1 MDKVSYKGRKNVER
15 KLIRSAAELVGS
27 IGPNQLSIRDIAD
40 HAGVNHAQIHH
51 YFGGKQGLLE
61 STYKQ
66 LAFEHMEQLERRNV
80 NPDNLGEEPL
90 SDITD
95 NYFRAIIRAVL
106 DDKMDLVRIQVD
118 AGYSMSRK
126 TLAELTK
133 LSGLKKPTAEIKAAV
148 ALVMALEFGFASM
161 KDYIKE
167 VKTACLWKKKSST
180 FEPDF
185 CPIRLDT
192 DPWIVQPT
200 EHYEELSIEE
210 IIKRN

>member
-1 MDKVSYKGRKNVER
+1 MDKNSYKGRKNVEK
-15 KLIRSAAELVGS
+15 KLINSAAELVGS

-61 STYKQ
+61 STYRQ
-66 LAFEHMEQLERRNV
+66 LALEHMEQLERRNV

-167 VKTACLWKKKSST
+167 VLKISEKDLPVFMNLFYEARELGLKKVLK
-180 FEPDF
+180 
-185 CPIRLDT
+185 
-192 DPWIVQPT
+192 
-200 EHYEELSIEE
+200 
-210 IIKRN
+210 K

>member
-1 MDKVSYKGRKNVER
+1 MDKSTYKGRKNVE
-15 KLIRSAAELVGS
+15 KQLINSAAELVGS

-51 YFGGKQGLLE
+51 YFGGKQELLE
-61 STYKQ
+61 ATYKQ

-80 NPDNLGEEPL
+80 NPDNLGKEPL

-106 DDKMDLVRIQVD
+106 DKKMDLVRIQVD

-148 ALVMALEFGFASM
+148 ALVMALEFGYASM

-167 VKTACLWKKKSST
+167 VLKISDKDLPVFMNLFYEARELGLKKILQK
-180 FEPDF
+180 
-185 CPIRLDT
+185 
-192 DPWIVQPT
+192 
-200 EHYEELSIEE
+200 
-210 IIKRN
+210 

>member
-27 IGPNQLSIRDIAD
+27 IGPNQLSIREIAD

-167 VKTACLWKKKSST
+167 VLKISEKDLPIFMNLFYEARELGLKKVLK
-180 FEPDF
+180 
-185 CPIRLDT
+185 
-192 DPWIVQPT
+192 
-200 EHYEELSIEE
+200 
-210 IIKRN
+210 K

>member
-1 MDKVSYKGRKNVER
+1 MEKSTYKGRKNVE
-15 KLIRSAAELVGS
+15 KQLINSAAILVGS

-61 STYKQ
+61 ATYKQ

-80 NPDNLGEEPL
+80 NPDNLGKEPL

-106 DDKMDLVRIQVD
+106 DKKMDLVRIQVD

-148 ALVMALEFGFASM
+148 ALVMALEFGYASM

-167 VKTACLWKKKSST
+167 VLKISDKDLPVFMNLFYEARELGLKKILK
-180 FEPDF
+180 
-185 CPIRLDT
+185 
-192 DPWIVQPT
+192 
-200 EHYEELSIEE
+200 
-210 IIKRN
+210 K

>member
-1 MDKVSYKGRKNVER
+1 MNKVSYKGRKNVER

-61 STYKQ
+61 STYRQ

-126 TLAELTK
+126 TLVELTK

-167 VKTACLWKKKSST
+167 VLKISDKDLPVFMNLFYEARELGLKKVLK
-180 FEPDF
+180 
-185 CPIRLDT
+185 
-192 DPWIVQPT
+192 
-200 EHYEELSIEE
+200 
-210 IIKRN
+210 K

>member
-1 MDKVSYKGRKNVER
+1 MDKSTYKGRKNVEK
-15 KLIRSAAELVGS
+15 KLINSAAELVGS

-61 STYKQ
+61 ATYKQ

-148 ALVMALEFGFASM
+148 ALVMAVEFGYASM

-167 VKTACLWKKKSST
+167 VLKISDKDLPVFMNLFYEARELGLKKILK
-180 FEPDF
+180 
-185 CPIRLDT
+185 
-192 DPWIVQPT
+192 
-200 EHYEELSIEE
+200 
-210 IIKRN
+210 K

>member
-27 IGPNQLSIRDIAD
+27 IGPNQLSIREIAD

-106 DDKMDLVRIQVD
+106 DKKMDLVRIQVD

-148 ALVMALEFGFASM
+148 ALVMALEFGYASM

-167 VKTACLWKKKSST
+167 VLKISDKDLPVFMNLFYEARELGLKKILQK
-180 FEPDF
+180 
-185 CPIRLDT
+185 
-192 DPWIVQPT
+192 
-200 EHYEELSIEE
+200 
-210 IIKRN
+210 

>member
-1 MDKVSYKGRKNVER
+1 MDKSTYKGRKNVE
-15 KLIRSAAELVGS
+15 KQLINSAAILVGS

-61 STYKQ
+61 ATYKQ

-80 NPDNLGEEPL
+80 NPDNLGKEPL

-106 DDKMDLVRIQVD
+106 DKKMDLVRIQVD

-126 TLAELTK
+126 TLDELTK

-148 ALVMALEFGFASM
+148 ALVMALEFGYASM

-167 VKTACLWKKKSST
+167 VLKISDKDLPIFMNLFYEARELGLKKVLK
-180 FEPDF
+180 
-185 CPIRLDT
+185 
-192 DPWIVQPT
+192 
-200 EHYEELSIEE
+200 
-210 IIKRN
+210 K

>member
-1 MDKVSYKGRKNVER
+1 MDKNTYKGRKNVE
-15 KLIRSAAELVGS
+15 KQLINSAAILVGS

-61 STYKQ
+61 ATYKQ

-80 NPDNLGEEPL
+80 NPDNLGKEPL

-106 DDKMDLVRIQVD
+106 DKKMDLVRIQVD

-126 TLAELTK
+126 TLDELTK

-148 ALVMALEFGFASM
+148 ALVMALEFGYASM

-167 VKTACLWKKKSST
+167 VLKISDKDLPVFMNLFYEARELGLKKILK
-180 FEPDF
+180 
-185 CPIRLDT
+185 
-192 DPWIVQPT
+192 
-200 EHYEELSIEE
+200 
-210 IIKRN
+210 K

>member
-80 NPDNLGEEPL
+80 NPDNLGKEPL

-106 DDKMDLVRIQVD
+106 DKKMDLVRIQVD

-148 ALVMALEFGFASM
+148 ALVMALEFGYASM

-167 VKTACLWKKKSST
+167 VLKISDKDLPVFMNLFYEARELGLKKILK
-180 FEPDF
+180 
-185 CPIRLDT
+185 
-192 DPWIVQPT
+192 
-200 EHYEELSIEE
+200 
-210 IIKRN
+210 K

>member
-1 MDKVSYKGRKNVER
+1 MDKNSYKGRKNVEK
-15 KLIRSAAELVGS
+15 KLINSAAELVGS

-61 STYKQ
+61 ATYKQ

-80 NPDNLGEEPL
+80 NPDNLGKEPL

-106 DDKMDLVRIQVD
+106 DKKMDLVRIQVD

-148 ALVMALEFGFASM
+148 ALVMALEFGYASM

-167 VKTACLWKKKSST
+167 VLKISDKDLPVFMNLFYEARELGLKKILQK
-180 FEPDF
+180 
-185 CPIRLDT
+185 
-192 DPWIVQPT
+192 
-200 EHYEELSIEE
+200 
-210 IIKRN
+210 

>member
-1 MDKVSYKGRKNVER
+1 MDKSTYKGRKNVE
-15 KLIRSAAELVGS
+15 KQLINSAAILVGS

-61 STYKQ
+61 ATYKQ

-80 NPDNLGEEPL
+80 NPDNLGKEPL

-106 DDKMDLVRIQVD
+106 DKKMDLVRIQVD

-148 ALVMALEFGFASM
+148 ALVMALEFGYASM

-167 VKTACLWKKKSST
+167 VLKISDKDLPVFMNLFYEARELGLKKILQK
-180 FEPDF
+180 
-185 CPIRLDT
+185 
-192 DPWIVQPT
+192 
-200 EHYEELSIEE
+200 
-210 IIKRN
+210 

>member
-1 MDKVSYKGRKNVER
+1 MIMDKITYKGRKNVET
-15 KLIRSAAELVGS
+15 KLIDSAAELVGS

-51 YFGGKQGLLE
+51 YFGGKKGLLE
-61 STYKQ
+61 ATYKQ

-126 TLAELTK
+126 TLGELTK
-133 LSGLKKPTAEIKAAV
+133 LSGLKNPTAEIKAAV
-148 ALVMALEFGFASM
+148 ALVMAVEFGYASM

-167 VKTACLWKKKSST
+167 VLKISDKDLPVFMNLFYEARELGLKKILK
-180 FEPDF
+180 
-185 CPIRLDT
+185 
-192 DPWIVQPT
+192 
-200 EHYEELSIEE
+200 
-210 IIKRN
+210 K

>member
-148 ALVMALEFGFASM
+148 ALVMALEFGLASM

-167 VKTACLWKKKSST
+167 VLKISEKDLPVFMNLFYEARELGLKKVLK
-180 FEPDF
+180 
-185 CPIRLDT
+185 
-192 DPWIVQPT
+192 
-200 EHYEELSIEE
+200 
-210 IIKRN
+210 K

>member
-1 MDKVSYKGRKNVER
+1 MDKSTYKGRKNVE
-15 KLIRSAAELVGS
+15 KQLINSAAILVGS

-61 STYKQ
+61 ATYEQ

-80 NPDNLGEEPL
+80 NPDNLGKEPL

-106 DDKMDLVRIQVD
+106 DKKMDLVRIQVD

-126 TLAELTK
+126 TLDELTK

-148 ALVMALEFGFASM
+148 ALVMALEFGYASM

-167 VKTACLWKKKSST
+167 VLKISDKDLPVFMNLFYEARELGLKKILK
-180 FEPDF
+180 
-185 CPIRLDT
+185 
-192 DPWIVQPT
+192 
-200 EHYEELSIEE
+200 
-210 IIKRN
+210 K

>member
-61 STYKQ
+61 ATYKQ

-148 ALVMALEFGFASM
+148 ALVMALEFGYASM

-167 VKTACLWKKKSST
+167 VLKISDKDLPVFMNLFYEARELGLKKILK
-180 FEPDF
+180 
-185 CPIRLDT
+185 
-192 DPWIVQPT
+192 
-200 EHYEELSIEE
+200 
-210 IIKRN
+210 K

>member
-1 MDKVSYKGRKNVER
+1 MDKNSYKGRKNVEK
-15 KLIRSAAELVGS
+15 KLINSAAELVGS

-167 VKTACLWKKKSST
+167 VLKISEKDLPVFMNLFYEARELGLKKVLK
-180 FEPDF
+180 
-185 CPIRLDT
+185 
-192 DPWIVQPT
+192 
-200 EHYEELSIEE
+200 
-210 IIKRN
+210 K

>member
-126 TLAELTK
+126 TLTELTK

-167 VKTACLWKKKSST
+167 VLKISEKDLPIFMNLFYEARELGLKKVLK
-180 FEPDF
+180 
-185 CPIRLDT
+185 
-192 DPWIVQPT
+192 
-200 EHYEELSIEE
+200 
-210 IIKRN
+210 K

>member
-1 MDKVSYKGRKNVER
+1 MDKSTYKGRKNVE
-15 KLIRSAAELVGS
+15 KQLINSAAELVGS

-61 STYKQ
+61 ATYKQ

-80 NPDNLGEEPL
+80 NPDNLGKEPL

-106 DDKMDLVRIQVD
+106 DKKMDLVRIQVD

-148 ALVMALEFGFASM
+148 ALVMALEFGYASM
-161 KDYIKE
+161 KDYITDVLKISDKDLPVFMNLFYE
-167 VKTACLWKKKSST
+167 ARELGLKKILK
-180 FEPDF
+180 
-185 CPIRLDT
+185 
-192 DPWIVQPT
+192 
-200 EHYEELSIEE
+200 
-210 IIKRN
+210 K

>member
-1 MDKVSYKGRKNVER
+1 
-15 KLIRSAAELVGS
+15 
-27 IGPNQLSIRDIAD
+27 
-40 HAGVNHAQIHH
+40 
-51 YFGGKQGLLE
+51 
-61 STYKQ
+61 
-66 LAFEHMEQLERRNV
+66 MEQLERRNV
-80 NPDNLGEEPL
+80 NPDNLGKEPL

-106 DDKMDLVRIQVD
+106 DKKMDLVRIQVD

-167 VKTACLWKKKSST
+167 VLKISEKDLPVFMNLFYEARELGLKKILK
-180 FEPDF
+180 
-185 CPIRLDT
+185 
-192 DPWIVQPT
+192 
-200 EHYEELSIEE
+200 
-210 IIKRN
+210 K

>member
-1 MDKVSYKGRKNVER
+1 MDKSTYKGRKNVE
-15 KLIRSAAELVGS
+15 KQLINSAAELVGS

-61 STYKQ
+61 ATYKQ

-80 NPDNLGEEPL
+80 NPDNLGKEPL

-106 DDKMDLVRIQVD
+106 DKKMDLVRIQVD

-167 VKTACLWKKKSST
+167 VLKISDKDLPVFMNLFYEARELGLKKILQK
-180 FEPDF
+180 
-185 CPIRLDT
+185 
-192 DPWIVQPT
+192 
-200 EHYEELSIEE
+200 
-210 IIKRN
+210 

>member
-1 MDKVSYKGRKNVER
+1 MNKVSYKGRKNVER

-40 HAGVNHAQIHH
+40 HAGVNHAQILH

-80 NPDNLGEEPL
+80 NPGNLGEEPL

-126 TLAELTK
+126 TLSELTK

-167 VKTACLWKKKSST
+167 VLKISEKDLPVFMNLFYEARELGLKKILQK
-180 FEPDF
+180 
-185 CPIRLDT
+185 
-192 DPWIVQPT
+192 
-200 EHYEELSIEE
+200 
-210 IIKRN
+210 

>member
-1 MDKVSYKGRKNVER
+1 MDKNSYKGRKNVEK
-15 KLIRSAAELVGS
+15 KLINSAAELVGS

-61 STYKQ
+61 STYRQ

-167 VKTACLWKKKSST
+167 VLKISDKDLPVFMNLFYEARELGLKKVLK
-180 FEPDF
+180 
-185 CPIRLDT
+185 
-192 DPWIVQPT
+192 
-200 EHYEELSIEE
+200 
-210 IIKRN
+210 K

>member
-106 DDKMDLVRIQVD
+106 DDKMDLVRICLLYTSPSPRDRQK
-118 AGYSMSRK
+118 SRM
-126 TLAELTK
+126 
-133 LSGLKKPTAEIKAAV
+133 P
-148 ALVMALEFGFASM
+148 
-161 KDYIKE
+161 
-167 VKTACLWKKKSST
+167 SSA
-180 FEPDF
+180 
-185 CPIRLDT
+185 
-192 DPWIVQPT
+192 
-200 EHYEELSIEE
+200 
-210 IIKRN
+210 

>member
-1 MDKVSYKGRKNVER
+1 MDKNSYKGRKNVEK
-15 KLIRSAAELVGS
+15 KLINSAAELVGS

-61 STYKQ
+61 STYRQ

-106 DDKMDLVRIQVD
+106 DKKMDLVRIQVD

-167 VKTACLWKKKSST
+167 VLKISDKDLPVFMNLFYEARELGLKKVLK
-180 FEPDF
+180 
-185 CPIRLDT
+185 
-192 DPWIVQPT
+192 
-200 EHYEELSIEE
+200 
-210 IIKRN
+210 K

>member
-1 MDKVSYKGRKNVER
+1 MDKNSYKGRKNVEK
-15 KLIRSAAELVGS
+15 KLINSAAELVGS

-106 DDKMDLVRIQVD
+106 DNKMDLVRIQVD

-148 ALVMALEFGFASM
+148 ALVMALEFGYASM

-167 VKTACLWKKKSST
+167 VLKISDKDLPVFMNLFYEARELGLKKVLK
-180 FEPDF
+180 
-185 CPIRLDT
+185 
-192 DPWIVQPT
+192 
-200 EHYEELSIEE
+200 
-210 IIKRN
+210 K

>member
-1 MDKVSYKGRKNVER
+1 MNKVSYKGRKNVER

-106 DDKMDLVRIQVD
+106 DKKMDLVRIQVD

-148 ALVMALEFGFASM
+148 ALVMALEFGYASM

-167 VKTACLWKKKSST
+167 VLKISDKDLPVFMNLFYEARELGLKKILQK
-180 FEPDF
+180 
-185 CPIRLDT
+185 
-192 DPWIVQPT
+192 
-200 EHYEELSIEE
+200 
-210 IIKRN
+210 

>member
-167 VKTACLWKKKSST
+167 VLKISEKDLPVFMNLFYEARELELKKVLK
-180 FEPDF
+180 
-185 CPIRLDT
+185 
-192 DPWIVQPT
+192 
-200 EHYEELSIEE
+200 
-210 IIKRN
+210 K

>member
-106 DDKMDLVRIQVD
+106 DKKMDLVRIQVD

-167 VKTACLWKKKSST
+167 VLKISEKDLPVFMNLFYEARELGLKKVLK
-180 FEPDF
+180 
-185 CPIRLDT
+185 
-192 DPWIVQPT
+192 
-200 EHYEELSIEE
+200 
-210 IIKRN
+210 K

>member
-1 MDKVSYKGRKNVER
+1 MDKSSYKGRKNVEK
-15 KLIRSAAELVGS
+15 KLINSAAELVGS

-61 STYKQ
+61 ATYKQ
-66 LAFEHMEQLERRNV
+66 LAFEHMEQLGRRNV
-80 NPDNLGEEPL
+80 NPDNLGEEAL

-95 NYFRAIIRAVL
+95 NYFKAIIRAVL
-106 DDKMDLVRIQVD
+106 DDKMDLVRIQID

-148 ALVMALEFGFASM
+148 ALVMALEFGLASM

-167 VKTACLWKKKSST
+167 VLKISDKDLPIFMNLFYEARELGLKKVLK
-180 FEPDF
+180 
-185 CPIRLDT
+185 
-192 DPWIVQPT
+192 
-200 EHYEELSIEE
+200 
-210 IIKRN
+210 K

>member
-1 MDKVSYKGRKNVER
+1 MDPTN
-15 KLIRSAAELVGS
+15 SAAELVGS

-61 STYKQ
+61 ATYKQ

-80 NPDNLGEEPL
+80 NPDNLGKEPL

-106 DDKMDLVRIQVD
+106 DKKMDLVRIQVD

-148 ALVMALEFGFASM
+148 ALVMALEFGYASM

-167 VKTACLWKKKSST
+167 VLKISNKDLPVFMNLFYEARELGLKKILQK
-180 FEPDF
+180 
-185 CPIRLDT
+185 
-192 DPWIVQPT
+192 
-200 EHYEELSIEE
+200 
-210 IIKRN
+210 

>member
-1 MDKVSYKGRKNVER
+1 MNKVSYKGRKNVER

-118 AGYSMSRK
+118 AGYSMSRN
-126 TLAELTK
+126 
-133 LSGLKKPTAEIKAAV
+133 
-148 ALVMALEFGFASM
+148 
-161 KDYIKE
+161 
-167 VKTACLWKKKSST
+167 CLLYTSPS
-180 FEPDF
+180 PRD
-185 CPIRLDT
+185 RG
-192 DPWIVQPT
+192 
-200 EHYEELSIEE
+200 
-210 IIKRN
+210 

>member
-161 KDYIKE
+161 KYYIKE
-167 VKTACLWKKKSST
+167 VLKISEKDLPVFMNLFYEARELGLKKVLK
-180 FEPDF
+180 
-185 CPIRLDT
+185 
-192 DPWIVQPT
+192 
-200 EHYEELSIEE
+200 
-210 IIKRN
+210 K